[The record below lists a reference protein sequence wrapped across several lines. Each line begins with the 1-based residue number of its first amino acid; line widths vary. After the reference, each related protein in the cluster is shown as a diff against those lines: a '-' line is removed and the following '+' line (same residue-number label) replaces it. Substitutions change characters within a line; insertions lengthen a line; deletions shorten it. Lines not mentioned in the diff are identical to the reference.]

1 MKKVQLNSVSDKL
14 DSRIMTMKDNDE
26 WNMAKATISEAYS
39 IIVDAMSTMS
49 KDFETMQKY
58 TSILIMLGTYQE
70 YLDLFH
76 EEANRE

>member
-1 MKKVQLNSVSDKL
+1 
-14 DSRIMTMKDNDE
+14 MTMKGHDE

-39 IIVDAMSTMS
+39 VIVDVMSTMS

>member
-1 MKKVQLNSVSDKL
+1 MKQVKLNSVSDKL